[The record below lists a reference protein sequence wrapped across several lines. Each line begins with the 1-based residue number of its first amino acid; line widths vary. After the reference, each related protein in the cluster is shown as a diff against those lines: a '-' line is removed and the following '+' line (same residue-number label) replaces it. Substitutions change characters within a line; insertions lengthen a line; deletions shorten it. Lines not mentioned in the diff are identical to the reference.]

1 MPKNFI
7 ANFSLEKPETQNA
20 EFEIKSNKINI
31 DFNVSQ
37 NSTINATFGI
47 EKQVGGDKYFIFEQ
61 GVSSAEWHI
70 SHNLNKKPSVTV
82 VDEYERVVVP
92 AVEYIND
99 YEIIL
104 RFNFAFKGKAYLN

>member
-1 MPKNFI
+1 MTKNFI
-7 ANFSLEKPETQNA
+7 ADFNLEKPTAKNA
-20 EFEIKSNKINI
+20 TFKLNNNNVEVNFNIEQSNG
-31 DFNVSQ
+31 
-37 NSTINATFGI
+37 INATFGV
-47 EKQVGGDKYFIFEQ
+47 EKYGGDKYFIFEQ
-61 GVSSAEWHI
+61 ATSSDEWHI
-70 SHNLNKKPSVTV
+70 SHNLSKKPSVTV